1 MTAIPLSCVIDT
13 NVPATANGANDGASA
28 DCAAASARA
37 LQAVMER
44 GHVFIDDGGRIVDEY
59 RSNLDAR
66 GEPGP
71 GDVFLKWLLTHEWGG
86 SRVTRVVITPLPG
99 SEEEFEGLPRSADG
113 TAAFDPSDRKF
124 LAVAAAH
131 PRRPPILQSMDSKW
145 WGWREA
151 LRAIGVT
158 IHFLCPAEIESKY
171 HEKMEP

>member
-1 MTAIPLSCVIDT
+1 MTAVPLCCVIDT
-13 NVPATANGANDGASA
+13 NVPATANGANDGASVS
-28 DCAAASARA
+28 CAAASARA

-44 GHVFIDDGGRIVDEY
+44 GHVFVDAGGRIVDEY
-59 RSNLDAR
+59 RANLDPR

-86 SRVTRVVITPLPG
+86 RRVTRVAITARVGSDEDFEELRLPKG
-99 SEEEFEGLPRSADG
+99 HPG
-113 TAAFDPSDRKF
+113 FDPSDRKF

-151 LRAIGVT
+151 LRSVGVT
-158 IHFLCPAEIESKY
+158 IHFLCPAEIEAKF
-171 HEKMEP
+171 HEKMDP